1 MTAAN
6 HETGAKETEWWDLW
20 NRRDRATSVDP
31 LFVRLGQ
38 VVMSEV
44 RSLPVQQP
52 DVLEI
57 GCGTGWFAEGLSG
70 FRSYL
75 GLDLSP
81 EAVTIAKQRLP
92 ALDFVAADFH
102 EWEPPARQYDVAI
115 LLDTVAYFR
124 DQDFAMA
131 KVVSLLK
138 PGGFVVLSTV
148 NPFVY
153 SRISW
158 VGPPGDGQVRKW
170 LSKSH
175 LRALLH
181 RNSLRTL
188 KHYTVFPSGDRGILR
203 LINTPRLNKPLE
215 VVIPENWI
223 RRTKESL
230 GIGRFQIVVAQR
242 AS

>member
-1 MTAAN
+1 MTEGPMAESNHGNAAN
-6 HETGAKETEWWDLW
+6 ETEWWDLW
-20 NRRDRATSVDP
+20 NRRDRAATVDP

-44 RSLPVQQP
+44 RSLPVRRP

-81 EAVTIAKQRLP
+81 EAVAIAKQRLP
-92 ALDFVAADFH
+92 ALEFVAGDFH
-102 EWEPPARQYDVAI
+102 DWEPPPLQFDVAV

-124 DQDFAMA
+124 DQDLALA

-158 VGPPGDGQVRKW
+158 IGPPGDGQVRKW

-175 LRALLH
+175 LRAL
-181 RNSLRTL
+181 RTL
-188 KHYTVFPSGDRGILR
+188 KHYTIFPSGDRGILR

-215 VVIPENWI
+215 AVIPEGWI

-230 GIGRFQIVVAQR
+230 GLGRFQIVVAQR
-242 AS
+242 SL